1 MLIVTALFRPH
12 LRAVAS
18 AAPLIPFRA
27 AAGGMPIVLGLF
39 LAHRWGRRELAAFTI
54 AHAAV
59 MIAMAVTDWGA
70 TRALPR
76 NLATLGAAAAAKLF
90 AASNALRLALAGV
103 AAIAAAALVV
113 AGAIDA
119 DAARYLA
126 ILFPLCPLFIVST
139 NAVSE
144 RVVAGQTRAITTAV
158 TAGLMTFAALGGIVL
173 ALGAGAPWLV
183 AAYVAGKAI
192 EAAVLAHGRWWV
204 VSLTVADVSGT
215 AAALWPFAAQMI
227 LGVIYSRLA
236 VFTVERATT
245 RAELGVFSVALA
257 FQNAFLLI
265 PTSLALTQF
274 PELTR
279 RWHDGDVRTV
289 RRILVRYTVVSGLG
303 ALLGAIV
310 LASVAGVIAA
320 ALDVPPAMM
329 PFVIAFAALSF
340 PSSLSLMGGFFMQAR
355 GEEHLVSRLSVVT
368 LSLAL
373 VYQVAALRAFGL
385 WGIVAAVLA
394 AELTTIA
401 VFGAALAYR
410 RGDRDAP

>member
-39 LAHRWGRRELAAFTI
+39 LAHRWGRHELAAFTI

-59 MIAMAVTDWGA
+59 MIALAVTDWGA

-76 NLATLGAAAAAKLF
+76 NLATLEPATATKLF
-90 AASNALRLALAGV
+90 AASNTLRLALAGV
-103 AAIAAAALVV
+103 AAIAAAALVI

-119 DAARYLA
+119 DAAGYLT
-126 ILFPLCPLFIVST
+126 ILFPLCPLFIVTT

-144 RVVAGQTRAITTAV
+144 RVVAGETRAITTAV
-158 TAGLMTFAALGGIVL
+158 TAGLTTFAALGGTVL

-183 AAYVAGKAI
+183 AAYVAGKAV

-204 VSLTVADVSGT
+204 VSLSAAGVGAT

-279 RWHDGDVRTV
+279 RWQDGDVRAV
-289 RRILVRYTVVSGLG
+289 RRIVVRYTIVSGLD
-303 ALLGAIV
+303 ALLGAIALAAVADRVGAV
-310 LASVAGVIAA
+310 LNF
-320 ALDVPPAMM
+320 PPAMM

-340 PSSLSLMGGFFMQAR
+340 LSSLNVVAGFLMQAR
-355 GEEHLVSRLSVVT
+355 GGERLASRLSVVT

-373 VYQVAALRAFGL
+373 VYQIAALRAFGL
-385 WGIVAAVLA
+385 WGILAAVGA
-394 AELTTIA
+394 AEVTTLA
-401 VFGAALAYR
+401 VFALGLAYS
-410 RGDRDAP
+410 RGDRDAR